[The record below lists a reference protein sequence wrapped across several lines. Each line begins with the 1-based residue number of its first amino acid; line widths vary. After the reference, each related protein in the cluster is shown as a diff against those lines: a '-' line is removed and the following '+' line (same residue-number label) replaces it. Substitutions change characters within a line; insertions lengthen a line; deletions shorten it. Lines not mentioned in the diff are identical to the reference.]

1 MSVNLSIS
9 TEEAKTLINC
19 LAYVR
24 SNCVFDVAN
33 VQVRKIADGPMTLR
47 LRDAIGI
54 DFLRDYIETQSE
66 LAANARPVNPFF
78 NFN

>member
-1 MSVNLSIS
+1 MSVQLSIS

-19 LAYVR
+19 LVYVR

-33 VQVRKIADGPMTLR
+33 LQVRKIADGPMTLK

-54 DFLRDYIETQSE
+54 DFLKDYIETQRDFA
-66 LAANARPVNPFF
+66 LKARQVNSFF
-78 NFN
+78 SFN